1 MDINLKKKFI
11 EQLHRLENMEES
23 FLIISSWNKVKK
35 ESVLILKKF
44 NIFNE
49 VIRYID
55 NGIFNQY
62 NQFRILMKEYFF
74 KALSY

>member
-1 MDINLKKKFI
+1 
-11 EQLHRLENMEES
+11 
-23 FLIISSWNKVKK
+23 VKK

-62 NQFRILMKEYFF
+62 NQFRIWMKEYFF

>member
-62 NQFRILMKEYFF
+62 NQFRIWMKEYFF

>member
-11 EQLHRLENMEES
+11 EQLHRLENMEEN
-23 FLIISSWNKVKK
+23 FFVISSWNKVKK

-62 NQFRILMKEYFF
+62 NQFRIWMKEYFF